1 MPAVLFVLVHF
12 AAMYQPYWEL
22 CITLQLTNGDS
33 NKLSGPLERP
43 ALLDFYDLSKTGA
56 PIVVY
61 GTLQCILVF
70 TSRLLTGLANQVM
83 AWLIYTSRDMLV
95 SRT

>member
-43 ALLDFYDLSKTGA
+43 ALLDFYDLSKT
-56 PIVVY
+56 
-61 GTLQCILVF
+61 
-70 TSRLLTGLANQVM
+70 
-83 AWLIYTSRDMLV
+83 
-95 SRT
+95 